1 MIFNLYKNRGE
12 TPLECLERFRDTK
25 SELEKLSMTYL
36 GRLDPLAE
44 GVLLVASEE
53 DVKRKEEFLNLD
65 KEYEFNVL
73 FDFATDT
80 YDVMGK
86 ITHPLTPSQREGE
99 EAETTT
105 ISELDL
111 IKLCKIYEGKR
122 EQKYPPY
129 SSKNIAKNRDEKGDI
144 VHDSL
149 ADEPETK
156 NIEIYKLNFLKLS
169 TLSAKELFGR
179 LLMDILRVK
188 GDFRQAEILELWK
201 KYLIDSGFPS
211 PDHSPGMALAKRG
224 GEGYAQRGVGLA
236 AFSAHVSS
244 GTYIRSLVNDMGQTL
259 GIPVT
264 TLSIK
269 RTCVGDY
276 KIEDSLRF

>member
-12 TPLECLERFRDTK
+12 TPLQVIERFGDYADQK
-25 SELEKLSMTYL
+25 MTYL

-44 GVLLVASEE
+44 GVLLVASG
-53 DVKRKEEFLNLD
+53 DDIKRKEEFLNLD
-65 KEYEFNVL
+65 KEYEFTAL
-73 FDFATDT
+73 FGFATDT

-86 ITHPLTPSQREGE
+86 ITHPLTPSLRTREGE
-99 EAETTT
+99 TNQGLNF
-105 ISELDL
+105 SELDL

-149 ADEPETK
+149 ADESEVK
-156 NIEIYKLNFLKLS
+156 SIEIYKLNFLKLS

-179 LLMDILRVK
+179 LLMDISRVR
-188 GDFRQAEILELWK
+188 GDFRQAEILEDWK
-201 KYLIDSGFPS
+201 EILMSKGTFDIFL
-211 PDHSPGMALAKRG
+211 
-224 GEGYAQRGVGLA
+224 GY
-236 AFSAHVSS
+236 FSAHVSS

-269 RTCVGDY
+269 RTRVGDY